1 MINYLINN
9 NKIEIFFQPI
19 VSIKDKKIFAYEALT
34 RAYDENN
41 QFISPLYLF
50 DKAKEENLSCL
61 LDNYVREL
69 ALKKFQSY
77 YKNDNDVLL
86 FLNIEASIIDSDEKD
101 EFISLVSHYK
111 IPTSNIV
118 IEIKEDQIENSDS
131 LKDFVARYK
140 EEKFII
146 AIDDFGTGYSSF
158 DRLEFIKPDIVK
170 IDRSLIYN
178 IHENFINSEIL
189 KAISNMC
196 QKIGAMVLG
205 EGVEHRDEVLS
216 CLKKDIDIFQ
226 GFWFCKPQKEI
237 DSFTKDNIIE
247 SVDYISNRYRSM
259 IKQDIH
265 KKKELLSD
273 FQDLTQKVLSVL
285 EHNSIEDISRV
296 DTIVLENSKLEAIYI
311 IDEES
316 GLQVGKTVIH
326 SKKRALYTPTKDKH
340 DHSLSEYYFLTKESS
355 RQEYLSCKYIS
366 KASGNMCRTYSS
378 SIIADGFKYI
388 VCFDILE

>member
-1 MINYLINN
+1 MINFLINN

-41 QFISPLYLF
+41 QPISPLYLF

-77 YKNDNDVLL
+77 YKNDNDVRL
-86 FLNIEASIIDSDEKD
+86 FLNIEASIIDSDERD
-101 EFISLVSHYK
+101 DFISLVSQYE

-131 LKDFVARYK
+131 LKSFIKKYK

-158 DRLEFIKPDIVK
+158 DRLELIKPDIVK

-178 IHENFINSEIL
+178 IHNNFINSEIL

-205 EGVEHRDEVLS
+205 EGVEHRDEVLA

-226 GFWFCKPQKEI
+226 GFWFCKPQREI
-237 DSFTKDNIIE
+237 NAIFEEEIVE
-247 SVDYISNRYRSM
+247 SIDYIGHRYKST

-265 KKKELLSD
+265 NKKELLKN
-273 FQDLTQKVLSVL
+273 FQGLSQKVLSVL
-285 EHNSIEDISRV
+285 EHNSIEDISQI
-296 DTIVLENSKLEAIYI
+296 DTIVLQNNKLEAIYI
-311 IDEES
+311 IDEKN

-326 SKKRALYTPTKDKH
+326 SEEKSLYNPTKDGH
-340 DHSLSEYYFLTKESS
+340 DHSLSEYYFIAKESAKK
-355 RQEYLSCKYIS
+355 EYLSCKYIS

-378 SIIADGFKYI
+378 HIIVDGFKYI